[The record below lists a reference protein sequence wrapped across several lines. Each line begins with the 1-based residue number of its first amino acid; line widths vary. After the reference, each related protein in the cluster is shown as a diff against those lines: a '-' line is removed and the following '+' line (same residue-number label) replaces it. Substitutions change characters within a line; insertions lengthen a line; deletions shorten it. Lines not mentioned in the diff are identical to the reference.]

1 MNENGSVKLPVEF
14 IPRILTAG
22 RYYHQDKAF
31 LRKYYTQD
39 SFSLHLYD
47 YPGTIRI
54 GKLIF
59 RFRPGAMTI
68 IPRFTEYSYDLVR
81 PGYHYCIHFR
91 VENLDCGMHELE
103 VPLFCQMENN
113 IEYELI
119 KAKLQ
124 ELIEFHSLKENNRI
138 AASAAKATLVQ
149 MFCRLSIKRSNSAR
163 TIQSNSETAVS
174 RAAAVIEANLHSPLS
189 IPAIAGQAGLSQNYL
204 ARLFKE
210 HYGMTLTAYQTKKRL
225 ELARYLLLN
234 SDIKIKEIAA
244 RCGIPNSQH
253 FNKLF
258 RKFMGKSPS
267 AMRAGTAKQ

>member
-1 MNENGSVKLPVEF
+1 
-14 IPRILTAG
+14 
-22 RYYHQDKAF
+22 
-31 LRKYYTQD
+31 
-39 SFSLHLYD
+39 LYD
-47 YPGTIRI
+47 YPGTIKIDGR
-54 GKLIF
+54 LF
-59 RFRPGAMTI
+59 RFGPGALTI
-68 IPRFTEYSYDLVR
+68 IPRFTEYSYDLTQ

-91 VENLDCGMHELE
+91 IENLNCKKNELE
-103 VPLFCQMENN
+103 VPIFYQMENH

-124 ELIEFHSLKENNRI
+124 ELIDFNSLKESNRI
-138 AASAAKATLVQ
+138 AAAAAKVTLIQ
-149 MFCRLSIKRSNSAR
+149 MFYRLSIQRNNRAGA
-163 TIQSNSETAVS
+163 IQSNSE
-174 RAAAVIEANLHSPLS
+174 AAVAKAASLIEANLHLSIS

-244 RCGIPNSQH
+244 RCGIPDPQH

-267 AMRAGTAKQ
+267 AMRAGNEG